1 MTTIERRKLGVT
13 YYNEEKSARG
23 FTLFAPQT
31 GNGRVVLINMHGD
44 VEHEWNLPVRP
55 GRDAVILNH
64 GNLGYNGSHEKS
76 AELYSAWDIW
86 HGGHFMEVTPGGDIV
101 WEYEDIHH
109 HHDAQ
114 WLPNGHILYAAAA
127 PIDVKDGK
135 GLFNSKVPLEMQ
147 QRPYSDVIR
156 EVNRK
161 GEIVWE
167 WNAIEHLSVEDYPI
181 HECFNRDNAKERLH
195 WPMINGVHQHGKLVY
210 LSLRTTSG
218 IIAVNKETKKIE
230 WELKY
235 PLVAQQHD
243 PSITPDGTLI
253 CFDNGNIRP
262 SSIHHSRIVEYD
274 IKTKELVWSYVD
286 EMPPAFFSPYM
297 GSVQRLWNDNT
308 MICESAFGRI
318 FEVTP
323 EGETVWEYVIPDFA
337 EYPEPLNKFITGKH
351 NSCFK
356 AHRYPEGTL

>member
-1 MTTIERRKLGVT
+1 MTTIERRNLGVT
-13 YYNEEKSARG
+13 YYDEYQSAGG

-44 VEHEWNLPVRP
+44 VEHEWNLPIRP

-64 GNLGYNGSHEKS
+64 GNLGYNGSNEKS

-101 WEYEDIHH
+101 WEYEDIFH

-114 WLPNGHILYAAAA
+114 WLPNGHILYAAVA
-127 PIDVKDGK
+127 PFDVKDGK

-147 QRPYSDVIR
+147 QRPFSDVVR

-161 GEIVWE
+161 GEVVWE

-181 HECFNRDNAKERLH
+181 HECFNIDNAKERLH

-218 IIAVNKETKKIE
+218 IIAVNKETKNIE

-235 PLVAQQHD
+235 PFVAQQHD
-243 PSITPDGTLI
+243 PSITPDETLI

-274 IKTKELVWSYVD
+274 IKTKELVWSYAD

-356 AHRYPEGTL
+356 AHRYPERP

>member
-1 MTTIERRKLGVT
+1 MTTIERRNLGVT

-44 VEHEWNLPVRP
+44 VEHEWNLPIRP

-101 WEYEDIHH
+101 WEYEDIFH

-114 WLPNGHILYAAAA
+114 WLPNGHILYAAVA

-147 QRPYSDVIR
+147 QRPFSDVVR

-161 GEIVWE
+161 GEVVWE

-181 HECFNRDNAKERLH
+181 HECFNIDNAKERLH

-218 IIAVNKETKKIE
+218 IIAVNKETKNIE

-235 PLVAQQHD
+235 PFVAQQHD
-243 PSITPDGTLI
+243 PSITPDETLI

-274 IKTKELVWSYVD
+274 IKTKELVWSYAD

-356 AHRYPEGTL
+356 AHRYPERP

>member
-44 VEHEWNLPVRP
+44 VEHEWNLPIRP

-64 GNLGYNGSHEKS
+64 GNLGYNGSNERS
-76 AELYSAWDIW
+76 AHLYPAWDIW
-86 HGGHFMEVTPGGDIV
+86 HGGHFMEVTPGGDVV
-101 WEYEDIHH
+101 WEYEDMYH

-127 PIDVKDGK
+127 DVPVRKWDK
-135 GLFNSKVPLEMQ
+135 Q
-147 QRPYSDVIR
+147 SDIIR

-167 WNAIEHLSVEDYPI
+167 WRAWEHLKQEDWPI
-181 HECFNRDNAKERLH
+181 HECFNDDH

-218 IIAVNKETKKIE
+218 IIAVNKETKNIE

-235 PLVAQQHD
+235 PFVAQQHD
-243 PSITPDGTLI
+243 PSITPDETLI

-274 IKTKELVWSYVD
+274 IKTKELVWSYAD

-356 AHRYPEGTL
+356 AHRYPERP